1 MARSRVNEFRQR
13 LKDTVSREVLQL
25 VIGYIEA
32 ASEELTDS
40 MIYADETDKTLRL
53 QGQLRGYK
61 DIVRNLSRVHD

>member
-1 MARSRVNEFRQR
+1 MARSKVNELKQR

-53 QGQLRGYK
+53 QGQVRGYR
-61 DIVRNLSRVHD
+61 DIAHALSRVHD

>member
-1 MARSRVNEFRQR
+1 MRRSRVNEFKQR
-13 LKDTVSREVLQL
+13 IKETVSRDVLLL

-53 QGQLRGYK
+53 QGQVRGYK
-61 DIVRNLSRVHD
+61 EIACDLSRLHG